1 MGRNLEGK
9 VAVVT
14 GGSKGMGQAFAKRL
28 AEDGADIAIAA
39 TSVAEETEQ
48 IIKSLG
54 RKALAGVCDV
64 SSAEDVSKFAQEV
77 ISQFGRCDILV
88 NNAGIYPFQS
98 FDEMSLEDWRKV
110 MAVDLDSLFLMCKAF
125 LPSMKQQKYGR
136 IINLTS
142 TAGWLVAPNITH
154 YTAAKMGVIGFT
166 RALATEIGEFGITV
180 NAIAPGLVRTGT
192 TEKGPQAQMF
202 DMVAGMQAIKRT
214 ETPDDVVG
222 AVSFLASEDAAFMTG
237 QTLVIDGGIVRV

>member
-64 SSAEDVSKFAQEV
+64 SSAEDVSKFAEQV
-77 ISQFGRCDILV
+77 ISQFERCDILV

-125 LPSMKQQKYGR
+125 LPSMKQQNYGR

-142 TAGWLVAPNITH
+142 TVGWLVAPNVTH

-166 RALATEIGEFGITV
+166 RALATEMGEFGITV

-214 ETPDDVVG
+214 ETPDDVSRCSV
-222 AVSFLASEDAAFMTG
+222 LPR
-237 QTLVIDGGIVRV
+237 L